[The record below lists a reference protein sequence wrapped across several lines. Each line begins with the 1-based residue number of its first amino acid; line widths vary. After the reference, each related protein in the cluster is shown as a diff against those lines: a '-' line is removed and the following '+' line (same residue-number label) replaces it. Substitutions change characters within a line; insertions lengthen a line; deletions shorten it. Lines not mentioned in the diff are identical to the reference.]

1 MSSIKNNRILSNT
14 KDFVGKNRKIFYCLL
29 IVFLF
34 AVPYAGLSDFI
45 LRIIVTSL
53 IYSIANLGNM
63 VIVGYCG
70 LLTCGHGAF
79 YGLGAYVS
87 ALLAVKLGL
96 SFPMCFLCAILGSML
111 FGFLI
116 ALPCLR
122 VDVDFLSLI
131 TIAFAQIFNA
141 VVKNWT
147 PVTGG
152 ARGVVGIPVPEIF
165 GITINT
171 QKEFYIL
178 VMIIAIIVYV
188 LLKNLMNS
196 SVGRAMMAVRDDEI
210 GAKAMGI
217 DVNKYKIIAFVV
229 GSTVAGIG
237 GSLIAHY
244 LRYIGPT
251 SFTLDLSLLFTQ
263 MIILGG
269 LGSLEGAIV
278 GAFFFTVMPEIF
290 RPLAVFRM
298 GIGGLVM
305 LLVILIRPQGLL
317 GSKAF
322 AGKGGVLT
330 ELINKRRKARKAE
343 Q

>member
-1 MSSIKNNRILSNT
+1 MSAKKNVELLSNT
-14 KDFVGKNRKIFYCLL
+14 KAFISKTRIVFTGLLL
-29 IVFLF
+29 IFLI
-34 AVPYAGLSDFI
+34 AVPYTGLSDFV

-53 IYSIANLGNM
+53 IYAVASMGNM

-79 YGLGAYVS
+79 YGLGAYMS
-87 ALLAVKLGL
+87 AILAVKFGMPFSVCL
-96 SFPMCFLCAILGSML
+96 LCAILGSMI

-141 VVKNWT
+141 VAKNWT
-147 PVTGG
+147 SVTGG
-152 ARGVVGIPVPEIF
+152 ARGVVGIPMPEIL
-165 GITINT
+165 GIQIKS
-171 QKEFYIL
+171 QQSFYIL
-178 VMIIAIIVYV
+178 VMTITIVVYV
-188 LLKNLMNS
+188 LLRNLMNS

-217 DVNKYKIIAFVV
+217 DINKYKIIAFVV

-251 SFTLDLSLLFTQ
+251 SFTLDLSLLFME

-278 GAFFFTVMPEIF
+278 GAFFFTVMPEII
-290 RPLAVFRM
+290 RPLAVYRM
-298 GIGGLVM
+298 GIGGLIM
-305 LLVILIRPQGLL
+305 LLIILIRPQGLL

-322 AGKGGVLT
+322 AGKGGVFT
-330 ELINKRRKARKAE
+330 GFTNKLKKARKAE
-343 Q
+343 R

>member
-1 MSSIKNNRILSNT
+1 MSTSQNRRFLSNT
-14 KDFVGKNRKIFYCLL
+14 KSFVGKNRKFILGILL
-29 IVFLF
+29 VGVFAL
-34 AVPYAGLSDFI
+34 PYAGLSDFI

-53 IYSIANLGNM
+53 IYSIASMGNM

-87 ALLAVKLGL
+87 AVLAVKFELP
-96 SFPMCFLCAILGSML
+96 FAACFLCAILGSML

-152 ARGVVGIPVPEIF
+152 ARGVVGIPTPEIF
-165 GITINT
+165 GISITT
-171 QKEFYIL
+171 QRGFYFLII
-178 VMIIAIIVYV
+178 IIAIIVYI
-188 LLKNLMNS
+188 LLKNLMSS

-217 DVNKYKIIAFVV
+217 DVNKYKILAFVI

-237 GSLIAHY
+237 GALFAHY

-251 SFTLDLSLLFTQ
+251 SFTLDLSLLFMQ

-269 LGSLEGAIV
+269 LGSLEGAVV
-278 GAFFFTVMPEIF
+278 GAFFFTIIPEIF

-298 GIGGLVM
+298 GIGGLIM
-305 LLVILIRPQGLL
+305 LLVILVRPQGLL

-330 ELINKRRKARKAE
+330 LLINKRKKARKAE
-343 Q
+343 

>member
-1 MSSIKNNRILSNT
+1 MSHLKNGSALSEAKSFADKNKIL
-14 KDFVGKNRKIFYCLL
+14 FALLL
-29 IVFLF
+29 IVVLL
-34 AVPYAGLSDFI
+34 AVPYMGFSDFI

-53 IYSIANLGNM
+53 IYSIASMGNM

-87 ALLAVKLGL
+87 ALLAVKLGF
-96 SFPMCFLCAILGSML
+96 SFPLCFLCAILGSMI

-152 ARGVVGIPVPEIF
+152 ARGVVAIPVPKMF
-165 GITINT
+165 GISFAT
-171 QKEFYIL
+171 QKSYYLLVIVITIVVYI
-178 VMIIAIIVYV
+178 

-210 GAKAMGI
+210 GARAMGI
-217 DVNKYKIIAFVV
+217 NVNKYKIIAFVV

-251 SFTLDLSLLFTQ
+251 SFTLDVSLLFMQ

-269 LGSLEGAIV
+269 LGSLEGAIL
-278 GAFFFTVMPEIF
+278 GSFFFTIMPEVF
-290 RPLAVFRM
+290 RPLAVYRM

-305 LLVILIRPQGLL
+305 LIVILLRPQGLL

-322 AGKGGVLT
+322 AGKGGILT
-330 ELINKRRKARKAE
+330 GFINKRKKSGKV
-343 Q
+343 

>member
-1 MSSIKNNRILSNT
+1 MSTIHNGQLLSDT
-14 KDFVGKNRKIFYCLL
+14 KAFAGKNRKILICLL
-29 IVFLF
+29 LVALF
-34 AVPYAGLSDFI
+34 ALPYAGLSDFI

-53 IYSIANLGNM
+53 IYSIASMGNM

-87 ALLAVKLGL
+87 AILAVKFGL
-96 SFPMCFLCAILGSML
+96 PFPVCFLCAILGSMI

-152 ARGVVGIPVPEIF
+152 ARGVVGIPAPELF
-165 GITINT
+165 GIAINT
-171 QKEFYIL
+171 QRRFYIL
-178 VMIIAIIVYV
+178 IMLITVIVYV

-217 DVNKYKIIAFVV
+217 DINKYKIIAFVI

-251 SFTLDLSLLFTQ
+251 SFTLDLSLLFMQ

-269 LGSLEGAIV
+269 LGSLEGAVV
-278 GAFFFTVMPEIF
+278 GAFFFTIMPEIF

-298 GIGGLVM
+298 GIGGLIM
-305 LLVILIRPQGLL
+305 LLVILVRPQGLL

-330 ELINKRRKARKAE
+330 ELINKRKKARKAG
-343 Q
+343 

>member
-1 MSSIKNNRILSNT
+1 MK
-14 KDFVGKNRKIFYCLL
+14 KKVGFTRFKSFYLQHKLLFDIVYLVLL
-29 IVFLF
+29 IILPQLVS
-34 AVPYAGLSDFI
+34 SDFI
-45 LRIIVTSL
+45 VRIIVTSM
-53 IYSIANLGNM
+53 IYSLASMGNM

-96 SFPMCFLCAILGSML
+96 SFPLCFLCAIIGSMI
-111 FGFLI
+111 FGALI
-116 ALPCLR
+116 AIPCLR

-131 TIAFAQIFNA
+131 TIAFAQIFQS
-141 VVKNWT
+141 VIKNWT

-152 ARGVVGIPVPEIF
+152 ARGVVAIPAPQMF
-165 GITINT
+165 GISFTT
-171 QKEFYIL
+171 QKSYYFLVLFVILISYIL
-178 VMIIAIIVYV
+178 
-188 LLKNLMNS
+188 LRNLMNS

-217 DVNKYKIIAFVV
+217 NVNKYKIIAFVV
-229 GSTVAGIG
+229 GSTVAGVA
-237 GSLIAHY
+237 GSLMAHY

-251 SFTLDLSLLFTQ
+251 SFTLDLSLTFMQ

-278 GAFFFTVMPEIF
+278 GSFFFTIMPEIF
-290 RPLAVFRM
+290 RPLAVYRM

-305 LLVILIRPQGLL
+305 LIVILIRPQGLL

-322 AGKGGVLT
+322 AGKGGILT
-330 ELINKRRKARKAE
+330 VFLNKKKQARKAVKG
-343 Q
+343 